1 MKKNSAKKKIQKI
14 LRIRQKMR
22 KVSIGRSYYTMFEP
36 ILKIQLLINM
46 TTSNSLHRLLSAPER
61 RLQQARWLVLGTAQL
76 CWGKASLAKRPGP
89 AAFVVIC
96 DGYSGLLR
104 LWRITASHQ
113 PFLSLKEQLPMS
125 SAVPAFAP

>member
-76 CWGKASLAKRPGP
+76 CWGKASLGKRPRP